1 MGTSLLQV
9 LSVSG
14 AFLVLAAY
22 AASQYGGMR
31 SDGVSYGLLNL
42 LGSMFLA
49 SSAFAPFNAGVLIV
63 ELSWALLSLGI
74 TLRAFQRRRLTAPT
88 SIPLKP

>member
-1 MGTSLLQV
+1 MATTLLQFFSV
-9 LSVSG
+9 LG

-31 SDGVSYGLLNL
+31 NDSVFYGMLNL
-42 LGSMFLA
+42 VGSSLLA

-63 ELSWALLSLGI
+63 ELSWAILSLGI
-74 TLRAFQRRRLTAPT
+74 TVRAVQRRRIATT
-88 SIPLKP
+88 TTIP

>member
-1 MGTSLLQV
+1 MIGTSLLQV
-9 LSVSG
+9 LSVLG

-42 LGSMFLA
+42 LGSTFLA
-49 SSAFAPFNAGVLIV
+49 CSAFAPVNAGVLIV

-74 TLRAFQRRRLTAPT
+74 ILRRRLATPT

>member
-1 MGTSLLQV
+1 MSTTLFQA
-9 LSVSG
+9 LSVLG

-31 SDGVSYGLLNL
+31 SDGLSYGLLNL
-42 LGSMFLA
+42 IGSSFLA

-63 ELSWALLSLGI
+63 ELSWALISLGI
-74 TLRAFQRRRLTAPT
+74 TVRAYQRRRLATPA
-88 SIPLKP
+88 SITLKP